1 MKALKRIYIKMKKE
15 KILKAGI
22 AQRGGP
28 EARAADRKGRQTAIR
43 KRKAV
48 IIQGLLNSWD
58 IGEIRKPTRELYDR
72 LRFFSHGLSMSYLE
86 SLEREYWM

>member
-1 MKALKRIYIKMKKE
+1 MKALKRIYIRMKKE
-15 KILKAGI
+15 KILKEGI

-28 EARAADRKGRQTAIR
+28 EARAAARKGRQTAIR
-43 KRKAV
+43 KKKAV

-58 IGEIRKPTRELYDR
+58 IGEIRKPTRELYDQ
-72 LRFFSHGLSMSYLE
+72 LRFFSHGLTLSYLE

>member
-1 MKALKRIYIKMKKE
+1 MKALKRIYTRMKKE
-15 KILKAGI
+15 KILKEGI

-28 EARAADRKGRQTAIR
+28 EARASARKGRQTAIR
-43 KRKAV
+43 KKKAV

-58 IGEIRKPTRELYDR
+58 IGEIRKPTRELYDQ
-72 LRFFSHGLSMSYLE
+72 LRFFSHGLTLSYLE

>member
-1 MKALKRIYIKMKKE
+1 MKALKRIYTRMKKE
-15 KILKAGI
+15 KILKDGI

-28 EARAADRKGRQTAIR
+28 EARTAARKGRQTAIR
-43 KRKAV
+43 KKKAV

-58 IGEIRKPTRELYDR
+58 IGEIRKPTRELYDQ
-72 LRFFSHGLSMSYLE
+72 LRFFSHGLTLSYLE

>member
-1 MKALKRIYIKMKKE
+1 MKALKRIYTRMKKE
-15 KILKAGI
+15 KILKEGI

-28 EARAADRKGRQTAIR
+28 EARAAARKGRQTAIR
-43 KRKAV
+43 KKKAV

-58 IGEIRKPTRELYDR
+58 IGEIRKPTRELYDQ
-72 LRFFSHGLSMSYLE
+72 LRFFSHGLTLSYLE